1 MLLKGIPDLIR
12 YLGRAVMAA
21 TTADFIAPYIQ
32 LAQDGEL
39 TRALGRE
46 FVAQLD
52 TEYQNDSLS
61 EKNALIF
68 PHVHKT
74 VAWYAYLHYLPF
86 SIGNDGDNGLQEMG
100 TESTSPVRIGVLDK
114 RLRETERNAVASLE
128 NLLQYLENQPV
139 ADYPAYHTSPTGQQT
154 RTSFLPSAT
163 ALSTF
168 LPIIHQNYRLFANIR
183 PYIALAELDYILPR
197 LGQAQFDALKARL
210 LEGTPTADEKALL
223 HPIARALAHTAFWL
237 ALPHLQFE
245 VLSSGNVRV
254 TSDFDGIYNRKTPPA
269 DTINQLI
276 ATQQAESKK
285 HLNAL
290 TAFLCRHRE
299 VYPLYAAS
307 SAADSPVANR
317 LPDNSQYAKVFRMK

>member
-1 MLLKGIPDLIR
+1 MLLRGIPDIIR

-21 TTADFIAPYIQ
+21 TTDDFIAPYVQ

-39 TRALGRE
+39 TRALGPT
-46 FVAQLD
+46 FVALLD
-52 TEYQNDSLS
+52 AEYKDDNLS
-61 EKNALIF
+61 EVNALIF
-68 PHVHKT
+68 PHVQKT

-128 NLLQYLENQPV
+128 NLLQYLESRPA

-163 ALSTF
+163 AMSAF
-168 LPIIHQNYRLFANIR
+168 LPLIAGNTRLFVNIR
-183 PYIALAELDYILPR
+183 PYIGLAELDFILPR
-197 LGQAQFDALKARL
+197 LGQAQYDALKAKL
-210 LEGTPTADEKALL
+210 LEGTPTPDEKALL
-223 HPIARALAHTAFWL
+223 HQIARALAHTAFGL
-237 ALPHLQFE
+237 ALPNLQFE
-245 VLSSGNVRV
+245 VLSSGSVRV

-269 DTINQLI
+269 DTVSALL
-276 ATQQAESKK
+276 ATQQTESKK

-290 TAFLCRHRE
+290 TSFLRKHKE
-299 VYPLYAAS
+299 EYPLYAAS
-307 SAADSPVANR
+307 SAAESPVANR
-317 LPDNSQYAKVFRMK
+317 LPDNSQYSKVFRMK

>member
-21 TTADFIAPYIQ
+21 TTDDFIAPYVQ

-39 TRALGRE
+39 TRALGPAL
-46 FVAQLD
+46 VALLD
-52 TEYQNDSLS
+52 TEYQNDTLS
-61 EKNALIF
+61 EANALIF
-68 PHVHKT
+68 PYVQKT

-86 SIGNDGDNGLQEMG
+86 AIGNDGDNGLQEMG

-128 NLLQYLENQPV
+128 NLLQYLENRPST
-139 ADYPAYHTSPTGQQT
+139 DYPAYHTSPTGQE
-154 RTSFLPSAT
+154 RRKLFLPSAT
-163 ALSTF
+163 AMSAF
-168 LPIIHQNYRLFANIR
+168 LPIIQGNYRLYINIR
-183 PYIALAELDYILPR
+183 PYIALAELDFILPR
-197 LGQAQFDALKARL
+197 LGQAQYDLLKTKL

-223 HPIARALAHTAFWL
+223 NQTARALAHTAFWM
-237 ALPHLQFE
+237 ALPNLQFE
-245 VLSSGNVRV
+245 VLSSGSVRV

-269 DTINQLI
+269 DTVNALV

-290 TAFLCRHRE
+290 SAFLRKHRDD
-299 VYPLYAAS
+299 YPLYAAS
-307 SAADSPVANR
+307 TAAEGVAPNR
-317 LPDNSQYAKVFRMK
+317 LPDNSQYSKVFRMK

>member
-21 TTADFIAPYIQ
+21 TTDDFIAPYVE
-32 LAQDGEL
+32 LAQEGEL

-46 FVAQLD
+46 FVELLD

-61 EKNALIF
+61 EANTRLF
-68 PHVHKT
+68 PYVQKT

-86 SIGNDGDNGLQEMG
+86 AIGNDGDNGLQEMG

-128 NLLQYLENQPV
+128 SLLQYLESRPKT
-139 ADYPAYHTSPTGQQT
+139 DYPAYHTSPTGQET
-154 RTSFLPSAT
+154 RRSFLPSAS
-163 ALSTF
+163 AMSAF
-168 LPIIHQNYRLFANIR
+168 LPIVAGNYRLFVNLR
-183 PYIALAELDYILPR
+183 PYIALAEQDYILPR
-197 LGQAQFDALKARL
+197 LGQAQFDALKAKL
-210 LEGTPTADEKALL
+210 LEGTPTAEEKALL
-223 HPIARALAHTAFWL
+223 TVIARALAHTAFGL

-245 VLSSGNVRV
+245 VLSSGSVRI

-269 DTINQLI
+269 DAINALV

-290 TAFLCRHRE
+290 TAFLRRHKDD
-299 VYPLYAAS
+299 YPAYAAS
-307 SAADSPVANR
+307 SAARAEPANR
-317 LPDNSQYAKVFRMK
+317 LPDNAQYAKVFRMK